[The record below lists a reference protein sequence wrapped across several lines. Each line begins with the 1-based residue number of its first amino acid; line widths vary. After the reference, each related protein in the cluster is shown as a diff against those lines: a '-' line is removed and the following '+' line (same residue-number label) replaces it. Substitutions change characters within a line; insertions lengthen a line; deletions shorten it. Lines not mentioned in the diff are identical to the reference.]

1 MLLSKNIIMAN
12 GQFSFDIVDMCD
24 FTKHNGRTL
33 YECLFTSEN
42 YAQETTAERNAD
54 KWIAAFNR
62 ASGRQKRV
70 LCGYTRDAGSDD
82 LLPLP

>member
-1 MLLSKNIIMAN
+1 MLLRKNIIMAN
-12 GQFSFDIVDMCD
+12 GQFSFDIVDLCD
-24 FTKHNGRTL
+24 FAKHNGQTL

-42 YAQETTAERNAD
+42 YAQERTAERNAD

-70 LCGYTRDAGSDD
+70 LCGYTRDVGGDD
-82 LLPLP
+82 LPPLP